1 MVPNEEE
8 EDWSWRDVHK
18 IAEKKKEKAALQLV
32 SDFLAQ
38 PGCNI
43 LDVFFFFLSV
53 PVNKKATGLWV
64 AEQEDDTPS

>member
-1 MVPNEEE
+1 MVPNEE

-18 IAEKKKEKAALQLV
+18 IAGKKEKAALQLV

-43 LDVFFFFLSV
+43 LDVFFFFLFV

-64 AEQEDDTPS
+64 AEQEDDTPP

>member
-18 IAEKKKEKAALQLV
+18 IAEKKKKKRHCSLF
-32 SDFLAQ
+32 DFLAQ

-64 AEQEDDTPS
+64 AEQEDDTPP